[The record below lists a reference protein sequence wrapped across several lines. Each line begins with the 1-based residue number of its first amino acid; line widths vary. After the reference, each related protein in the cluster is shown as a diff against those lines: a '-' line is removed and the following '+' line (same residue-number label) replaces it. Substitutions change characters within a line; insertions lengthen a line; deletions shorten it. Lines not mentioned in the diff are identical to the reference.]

1 MKRLILILSI
11 TLLSLNLQAQR
22 IQNNSTW
29 FDGEVLYRAT
39 VDGDAVY
46 MQGKSEYRDDY
57 QFTMT
62 RNPEKEGFYTIDYDD
77 PQLLK
82 RILRVE
88 PDWEVQYI
96 RQEGM
101 YFLLFFNDENE
112 PVWLMYLTPDSLEHN
127 VKFQRDIEKYPPD
140 GITSDCLLNIHYFDN
155 YDVETLALMRNEI
168 YARNGYNFS
177 NRELK
182 EYFENY
188 SWYSPVEDNS
198 TIQLSIIEQANIA
211 LIKSEEKFKSLN
223 SPEQEQ
229 IIEVSNEYEFLS
241 SLGSN
246 RTIVIKE
253 NTHLN
258 FSNLLNMPNILRD
271 CNIGFADYVDNSFFY
286 YPNTILSEEVFD
298 GRQLTMIGINN
309 LKIVGEYPS
318 SIVVDPR
325 YAVTLNFLKCENIT
339 IQNLTVGHTE
349 TGNCIGSVISLR
361 NCKDVNILNC
371 DLFGCGTWGIEAYN
385 VTNLIMDSSIIRDC
399 SHGIMVLNSVNS
411 AKFFHSDFYRNNGA
425 VVADYS
431 TRGIHFDNCRFTQ
444 NGSHLFIELYDLALS
459 NCDIHYSSEFN
470 LSVDESILQ
479 HSRVYYD
486 NADLDYRPVGPTSTN
501 D

>member
-1 MKRLILILSI
+1 MKRLFLLLSI
-11 TLLSLNLQAQR
+11 LLLSLTSQAQR
-22 IQNNSTW
+22 IQNNSTR
-29 FDGEVLYRAT
+29 FDGEVLYKAT

-46 MQGKSEYRDDY
+46 MTGTSEYRDDY

-101 YFLLFFNDENE
+101 YFLLFYNDDNE

-127 VKFQRDIEKYPPD
+127 VNFQREIERHTPE
-140 GITSDCLLNIHYFDN
+140 GITSDCLLNIHFFDN
-155 YDVETLALMRNEI
+155 YDAETLSFMRNEI

-177 NRELK
+177 NKELR
-182 EYFENY
+182 EYFEKFP
-188 SWYSPVEDNS
+188 WYSPVKDNS
-198 TIQLSIIEQANIA
+198 TIHLSIIEQANIA
-211 LIKSEEKFKSLN
+211 LIKSEEKYQSLN
-223 SPEQEQ
+223 SPEQNQ

-241 SLGSN
+241 SLGSD

-258 FSNLLNMPNILRD
+258 FSNLLTMPNILRD
-271 CNIGFADYVDNSFFY
+271 CNIGFTEYVDYNFFY
-286 YPNTILSEEVFD
+286 HPNTILSEEVFD

-309 LKIVGEYPS
+309 LKIVGEYSS

-325 YAVTLNFLKCENIT
+325 YAVTLNFLKCENLT

-399 SHGIMVLNSVNS
+399 SQGIMVLNNVSS
-411 AKFFHSDFYRNNGA
+411 AYFIHSDFYRNNGA

-431 TRGIHFDNCRFTQ
+431 TRDIHFEDCRFTQ
-444 NGSHLFIELYDLALS
+444 NGSHLFIETNDLVLS
-459 NCDIHYSSEFN
+459 NCEIHYCGEFN
-470 LSVDESILQ
+470 LNVDESMLR
-479 HSRVYYD
+479 HSKLHYD
-486 NADLDYRPVGPTSTN
+486 SADLDYRPVGPTSTN